1 MENKKSRLTIVA
13 IVLSAII
20 GITGVVHVVQRVHH
34 NNLQET
40 VWDFESRFTEIA
52 EASEGDLK
60 EVDTVGLRQQR
71 ANIEQLH
78 LEVLEVIED
87 SNDEEE
93 LMFKELE
100 IMLTYYTES
109 IDIKLSTIDSPWD
122 LLTGAPLKRLET
134 IDNEID
140 NHKQLYNQY
149 KEALELECVK
159 DELNEEL

>member
-1 MENKKSRLTIVA
+1 M
-13 IVLSAII
+13 SAII

-100 IMLTYYTES
+100 IMLTYYMEA
-109 IDIKLSTIDSPWD
+109 IDIMMSTIESPWD
-122 LLTGAPLKRLET
+122 LLTGTPLKRLGYDEK
-134 IDNEID
+134 EI
-140 NHKQLYNQY
+140 NKVAFENA
-149 KEALELECVK
+149 KNFFNIE
-159 DELNEEL
+159 